1 MKRWYDFR
9 AQARGAEIVIYDEIG
24 AFGIPAK
31 AFLDELKAL
40 GPVAEL
46 TVRINSPGGSVFDG
60 VAIYNALKRH
70 DAAITVWIDGIA
82 ASIASM
88 IAMAGDEVVMP
99 ENAMLV
105 LHDPSGLVAGTAAD
119 MRAMAEALERM
130 KAGMVAAYRDK
141 SGRDDAE
148 IEALMR
154 DETWLSA
161 QEAVELGLADR
172 VEQPVRMA
180 AHFDL
185 SRFRHPPPQLAALAA
200 AATQEDPMPEPDEDR
215 PVPVVEPEQPE
226 AAEPEPAREAPEPET
241 AGAGLGA
248 EAHPPQPT
256 AQVIDLD
263 AVRADERRATLA
275 YVSEVHEVCALAGR
289 GDLAA
294 GFITKAPP
302 VADVRRA
309 LLEARAADDEATTIR
324 SQVRSPRSIRLS
336 LRSTPRP
343 STPPATRTSDRRGR
357 CPSFRKAG
365 TPASSSSP
373 RATASISRETI
384 TVLSGET
391 LEAGAVL
398 GKVTASGKYKALDPA
413 AVDGSE
419 AAAGVLYDAVDAS
432 AADAEGVAIV
442 RLAEV
447 NAAELVWPAGITGGE
462 QTTALGELAA
472 LNIIAR

>member
-1 MKRWYDFR
+1 LKRWYDFR

-70 DAAITVWIDGIA
+70 DARVTVWIDGIA

-88 IAMAGDEVVMP
+88 VAMAGDEVVMP

-119 MRAMAEALERM
+119 MRAMAEALDRM

-148 IEALMR
+148 IEALMQA
-154 DETWLSA
+154 ETWLSA
-161 QEAVELGLADR
+161 HEAIDLGLADR
-172 VEQPVRMA
+172 VEAPVGMA

-200 AATQEDPMPEPDEDR
+200 AATPQEDPMPESNENR

-226 AAEPEPAREAPEPET
+226 APEPET
-241 AGAGLGA
+241 GAAGPGAGAHA
-248 EAHPPQPT
+248 PQPT

-294 GFITKAPP
+294 GFITKATA

-309 LLEARAADDEATTIR
+309 LLDARAAEDEATTIR
-324 SQVRSPRSIRLS
+324 GQVRSP
-336 LRSTPRP
+336 TVEP
-343 STPPATRTSDRRGR
+343 SQPAID
-357 CPSFRKAG
+357 
-365 TPASSSSP
+365 
-373 RATASISRETI
+373 TAAI
-384 TVLSGET
+384 
-391 LEAGAVL
+391 
-398 GKVTASGKYKALDPA
+398 YA
-413 AVDGSE
+413 ARNQN
-419 AAAGVLYDAVDAS
+419 
-432 AADAEGVAIV
+432 V
-442 RLAEV
+442 R
-447 NAAELVWPAGITGGE
+447 
-462 QTTALGELAA
+462 
-472 LNIIAR
+472 

>member
-119 MRAMAEALERM
+119 MRAMAEALDRM

-154 DETWLSA
+154 AETWLSA
-161 QEAVELGLADR
+161 QEAVALGLADR

-185 SRFRHPPPQLAALAA
+185 SRFRNTPPQLAALAA
-200 AATQEDPMPEPDEDR
+200 TPSPQEDDMSDSKKASPRKPEPDESAT
-215 PVPVVEPEQPE
+215 PQVTPPETSADDT
-226 AAEPEPAREAPEPET
+226 AASAASAAGCRREPEPAHADGT
-241 AGAGLGA
+241 S
-248 EAHPPQPT
+248 QPAVARPLAQPNRLRRRR

-275 YVSEVHEVCALAGR
+275 YVAEVHELCALAGR

-294 GFITKAPP
+294 GFVAKATP
-302 VADVRRA
+302 VAQVRRA
-309 LLEARAADDEATTIR
+309 LLEARAAEDEATAIR
-324 SQVRSPRSIRLS
+324 SQVR
-336 LRSTPRP
+336 
-343 STPPATRTSDRRGR
+343 PATVE
-357 CPSFRKAG
+357 
-365 TPASSSSP
+365 PAQP
-373 RATASISRETI
+373 AIDTAAI
-384 TVLSGET
+384 
-391 LEAGAVL
+391 
-398 GKVTASGKYKALDPA
+398 YA
-413 AVDGSE
+413 ARNQN
-419 AAAGVLYDAVDAS
+419 
-432 AADAEGVAIV
+432 V
-442 RLAEV
+442 R
-447 NAAELVWPAGITGGE
+447 
-462 QTTALGELAA
+462 
-472 LNIIAR
+472 

>member
-1 MKRWYDFR
+1 MKRWYEFR

-60 VAIYNALKRH
+60 VAIYNALMRH

-105 LHDPSGLVAGTAAD
+105 LHDPSGLVVGTASD
-119 MRAMAEALERM
+119 MRAMAEALDRM

-141 SGRDDAE
+141 SGRDEAE

-154 DETWLSA
+154 NESWLSA
-161 QEAVELGLADR
+161 GDAIALGLADR

-180 AHFDL
+180 ARFDL
-185 SRFRHPPPQLAALAA
+185 SRFRNPPPQLAALLSSSTPQEDLMSDAQKTRPRKPDAVEPTTAGAVATEAITEQLAA
-200 AATQEDPMPEPDEDR
+200 AAGD
-215 PVPVVEPEQPE
+215 QPAE
-226 AAEPEPAREAPEPET
+226 AAP
-241 AGAGLGA
+241 
-248 EAHPPQPT
+248 PT

-275 YVSEVHEVCALAGR
+275 YVAEVHELCALAGR

-294 GFITKAPP
+294 SFVAKGTP
-302 VADVRRA
+302 VAQIRRA
-309 LLEARAADDEATTIR
+309 LLEARAAEDEATAIR
-324 SQVRSPRSIRLS
+324 SQIR
-336 LRSTPRP
+336 
-343 STPPATRTSDRRGR
+343 
-357 CPSFRKAG
+357 
-365 TPASSSSP
+365 PASFEP
-373 RATASISRETI
+373 AQPAIDTAAI
-384 TVLSGET
+384 
-391 LEAGAVL
+391 
-398 GKVTASGKYKALDPA
+398 YA
-413 AVDGSE
+413 ARNQN
-419 AAAGVLYDAVDAS
+419 
-432 AADAEGVAIV
+432 V
-442 RLAEV
+442 R
-447 NAAELVWPAGITGGE
+447 
-462 QTTALGELAA
+462 
-472 LNIIAR
+472 